1 MIARYYY
8 GTTIIKKGDTYDAY
22 HAQLHDAITL
32 INNIFF

>member
-22 HAQLHDAITL
+22 HAEFHDAHAFTYNFL
-32 INNIFF
+32 